1 MHIQKGMILF
11 MFCVLIWTA
20 FGQGDLDSVDY
31 DVVIA
36 GGRVIDPETQFDET
50 AFVGI
55 VGEKIQTIS
64 SKPLLGKRMID
75 AQGLVVA
82 PGFIDTHVHQVHLM
96 GYKLLLRDG
105 VTSALE
111 LELGVL
117 GTKVAQWYASR
128 EGQMPLNLGV
138 TTSHEL
144 ARSLVLD
151 GAEGIDV
158 TEAQNTRSAGNLWSV
173 QRPSLEEANQILSVL
188 DEGLREGALGVGSTL
203 GYMRTGVSAREMFE
217 VQRLASSYGRLTS
230 VHFRSTPGT
239 DTQEA
244 NGLQEVLA
252 NAMVLDAPLIACHFN
267 NPGWPLVHELLL
279 RAREKG
285 RNVWGEIYPYEA
297 GSTSLNSEFLAPEIW
312 EGELGFVYE
321 ESVLDPVAGEFITLE
336 RYKELM
342 ETDPSRLVVIFKM
355 PQEEV
360 PQWLMLP
367 GVSIGGDGM
376 PIPPFDQSWDT
387 PFEELA
393 NTHPRTSGAH
403 AKALR
408 LGREHQIPLMQ
419 LISQLSYV
427 SAKGL
432 GDAGVTSMQVRGR
445 LQEGMVADITIFD
458 PETVTDQADFEVGTR
473 PSMGIPY
480 VLVSGK
486 LVVDEGIAQ
495 GNIFPGK
502 AIRYDV
508 REEGQHQDLD
518 KKHWIQNH
526 LILPLDFGGL
536 AHLGEHSE

>member
-1 MHIQKGMILF
+1 MNRKNGMVLVL
-11 MFCVLIWTA
+11 FCVLIWPA
-20 FGQGDLDSVDY
+20 FGQGDLDSADY
-31 DVVIA
+31 DVVIS
-36 GGRVIDPETQFDET
+36 GGRVMDPETQFDER
-50 AFVGI
+50 AYVGI
-55 VGEKIQTIS
+55 VGDRIHTIS
-64 SKPLLGKRMID
+64 TEPLVGHRMID
-75 AQGLVVA
+75 AEGLVVA
-82 PGFIDTHVHQVHLM
+82 PGFIDTHVHQVHM
-96 GYKLLLRDG
+96 IGYKLLLRDG

-128 EGQMPLNLGV
+128 EGKMPLNLGI

-158 TEAQNTRSAGNLWSV
+158 TEAQKTRSAGNLWSI
-173 QRPSLEEANQILSVL
+173 QRPSLEQANQILSVL

-203 GYMRTGVSAREMFE
+203 GYMRDGVSAREMFE
-217 VQRLASSYGRLTS
+217 VQRLAASYGRLTS

-285 RNVWGEIYPYEA
+285 HNVWGEIYPYEA
-297 GSTSLNSEFLAPEIW
+297 GSTSLNAEFLAPEIW
-312 EGELGFVYE
+312 EQELGFAYEDSVFDPVSGQFLTREDYE
-321 ESVLDPVAGEFITLE
+321 E
-336 RYKELM
+336 LM
-342 ETDPSRLVVIFKM
+342 KTDPARLVVIFKM

-376 PIPPFDQSWDT
+376 PIPPFDQSWDM
-387 PFEELA
+387 PFEELE

-432 GDAGVTSMQVRGR
+432 GDAGVTSMQERGR

-473 PSMGIPY
+473 PSTGIPY
-480 VLVSGK
+480 VLVSGQ
-486 LVVDEGIAQ
+486 LVVDEGTAL
-495 GNIFPGK
+495 GKLFPGK

-508 REEGQHQDLD
+508 DVEGRHQDLD
-518 KKHWIQNH
+518 KEHWIRKN
-526 LILPLDFGGL
+526 LIVPLDMGGL
-536 AHLGEHSE
+536 ATLGVDSE